1 MSRSR
6 IAQAFLATAIIVLL
20 FAPFL
25 VRASVRNRYESQ
37 IYGSAEAPNRNAA
50 LVFGAAVNRGGWLST
65 VLRDRMDTAISLY
78 KNGVVERIVVSG
90 HQDGNG
96 YDEPG
101 SMKAYAIA
109 AGVSESDIV
118 ADTKGDRT
126 YDTCFRALNEF
137 QLESALLVTQE
148 FHLPRALLTCNTLGM
163 EVDGVRADMRNY
175 RGSSWYEF
183 RETVATLVA
192 LADLIRKDDPDQA
205 DIVESHDPGEILPIT
220 FKP

>member
-6 IAQAFLATAIIVLL
+6 IAQAFLAIAIIILL

-25 VRASVRNRYESQ
+25 VRASIRSRYESR
-37 IYGSAEAPNRNAA
+37 IFESAEAPNRNTA

-109 AGVSESDIV
+109 AGVSDLDIIT
-118 ADTKGDRT
+118 DTKGDRT
-126 YDTCFRALNEF
+126 YDTCFRARNEF

-148 FHLPRALLTCNTLGM
+148 FHLPRALLTCNALGM
-163 EVDGVRADMRNY
+163 DVDGVRADMRNY

-192 LADLIRKDDPDQA
+192 LADLIRKDDPDQV
-205 DIVESHDPGEILPIT
+205 DIVESIVTAGYML
-220 FKP
+220 FAQNS